1 MRPRTK
7 GIIGTKPTEPT
18 GELYLQAKQL
28 LKAKADRLA
37 ADRARKAA
45 IPVPNRICYANT
57 AFTNWKPGMRV
68 PPCRVCGGLLF
79 PEENHE
85 CPGFTPKYVEH
96 DDEWFEREE
105 AKREAIR
112 ESNRNRPPKC
122 AACHQVI
129 RDEDD
134 ARYHDEYCEVEPG
147 ERRWYTDYD
156 PIVGDNDGHECN
168 EDEPQEDY
176 CEGDD
181 DGYDCD

>member
-1 MRPRTK
+1 MQMRPRTK
-7 GIIGTKPTEPT
+7 GIVGTRPSEPT
-18 GELYLQAKQL
+18 GELYQQAKQL

-57 AFTNWKPGMRV
+57 AFKNWKPGMRV

-96 DDEWFEREE
+96 DEEWEQHQE
-105 AKREAIR
+105 AKSEAIR
-112 ESNRNRPPKC
+112 ESNLRAPLTC
-122 AACHQVI
+122 AGCGDEITCDDDAIYHDENCGQGGE
-129 RDEDD
+129 REMRSLRGDEDD
-134 ARYHDEYCEVEPG
+134 LSGYEDYVEP
-147 ERRWYTDYD
+147 
-156 PIVGDNDGHECN
+156 
-168 EDEPQEDY
+168 DY